1 MIKAQDNDPDIKS
14 IKASIISKGSN
25 GIYVLERNILFK
37 KKSKLKLLVIP
48 KNLISTVCTL
58 CHDDM
63 SGGHFGFKKVWPKIK
78 NRYFWK
84 SMYYDVK
91 AWVKSCKSCAKR
103 KTPKII
109 TKIGM
114 NPIGVAKLP
123 FEMIGVDIL
132 GPLPETT
139 SGYKYILV
147 FTDYLTRWPEAF
159 PIKRIDAKTIAK
171 VFVDEIVCRHS
182 APAILLSDQGAQ
194 FMSGLVKNICE
205 YLMTKKINT
214 TAYHPQTN
222 GLTERFNATLCQTL
236 AIYGKENQTDWDTY
250 IPTALFA
257 YRSSVQETTGQS
269 PFELLYGRDARLPSN
284 LESVKTISDDTTREF
299 KKKWEKAYS
308 RIEAIN
314 KKRKF
319 KFDSK
324 YKEKIINI
332 GDSVRLHNAATKVG
346 LKNKLRGEIW
356 TGPFKVM
363 GKAPNGNLKLNTFKR
378 KYYIV
383 HPDRVKLAESE
394 RENFPIEIKL
404 IQPPKKVRFKP
415 NFSLKSDV

>member
-1 MIKAQDNDPDIKS
+1 
-14 IKASIISKGSN
+14 
-25 GIYVLERNILFK
+25 
-37 KKSKLKLLVIP
+37 
-48 KNLISTVCTL
+48 
-58 CHDDM
+58 
-63 SGGHFGFKKVWPKIK
+63 
-78 NRYFWK
+78 
-84 SMYYDVK
+84 
-91 AWVKSCKSCAKR
+91 
-103 KTPKII
+103 
-109 TKIGM
+109 
-114 NPIGVAKLP
+114 
-123 FEMIGVDIL
+123 
-132 GPLPETT
+132 
-139 SGYKYILV
+139 
-147 FTDYLTRWPEAF
+147 
-159 PIKRIDAKTIAK
+159 
-171 VFVDEIVCRHS
+171 
-182 APAILLSDQGAQ
+182 
-194 FMSGLVKNICE
+194 MSGLVKNICE